1 MNIWKIVVV
10 LVIIVVAI
18 YAVPR
23 LGKSTTIEQNGNQV
37 SMTIGNHHLTASAMS
52 NEITDSFLVIG
63 GFSGGDMYFTTLLSV
78 IQLKTAE
85 RLHRTY
91 GNFRK
96 CGSPGAAE
104 GMRSVIPVLL
114 YADDYHVE
122 RKLKTVN
129 RLANSGKD
137 PVIQMTFVQLNITD
151 HQIAHGDEMLQ
162 VTSRDDT
169 DAFLVKDIQ
178 IIEKEHSFE

>member
-1 MNIWKIVVV
+1 MRIWKLIVV
-10 LVIIVVAI
+10 LVLIAVAI

-23 LGKSTTIEQNGNQV
+23 LGQSTTIERNGNQV
-37 SMTIGNHHLTASAMS
+37 SVTIGNHHLTASATS

-78 IQLKTAE
+78 IPLKTAE
-85 RLHRTY
+85 RLHRQY

-114 YADDYHVE
+114 YADNHNVE
-122 RKLKTVN
+122 RKLKKVN
-129 RLANSGKD
+129 TLASAGKD
-137 PVIQMTFVQLNITD
+137 PVIKMTFVQLNITD
-151 HQIAHGDEMLQ
+151 HKIKFGDQMEQ
-162 VTSRDDT
+162 VTSQDNT

-178 IIEKEHSFE
+178 IIEEEHDV

>member
-1 MNIWKIVVV
+1 MKIWKLVVP

-37 SMTIGNHHLTASAMS
+37 SIAIGQHRLTASTTS
-52 NEITDSFLVIG
+52 NEITDSFLVVG

-78 IQLKTAE
+78 IPLDTAE
-85 RLHRTY
+85 RLYRTY
-91 GNFRK
+91 GDFRK

-104 GMRSVIPVLL
+104 GMRSAIPVLL
-114 YADDYHVE
+114 YADNSNVE
-122 RKLKTVN
+122 RKLKKVN
-129 RLANSGKD
+129 EFANAAKD
-137 PVIQMTFVQLNITD
+137 PVIKMTFVQLNITD
-151 HQIAHGDEMLQ
+151 HKIEHGDQMVQ
-162 VTSRDDT
+162 VISQDDS

-178 IIEKEHSFE
+178 IIHEEHSF

>member
-1 MNIWKIVVV
+1 MKIWKLIIV
-10 LVIIVVAI
+10 LVLIGVAI

-23 LGKSTTIEQNGNQV
+23 LGKSTTIERNGNQV
-37 SMTIGNHHLTASAMS
+37 SMTIGSHHLIASVVS

-63 GFSGGDMYFTTLLSV
+63 GFSGGDMYFTTMLSV
-78 IQLKTAE
+78 IPLKTAE
-85 RLHRTY
+85 RLHRQY

-114 YADDYHVE
+114 YADNHNVE
-122 RKLKTVN
+122 RTLKAVN
-129 RLANSGKD
+129 RLASAHKD
-137 PVIQMTFVQLNITD
+137 PVIKMTFVQLKITD
-151 HQIAHGDEMLQ
+151 FKIKFGDQMEKVAFQ
-162 VTSRDDT
+162 DDS

-178 IIEKEHSFE
+178 IIEKEHKF

>member
-1 MNIWKIVVV
+1 MKIWKIVVA
-10 LVIIVVAI
+10 LVIIVAAI

-23 LGKSTTIEQNGNQV
+23 IGKSTVIEHNGNQL
-37 SMTIGNHHLTASAMS
+37 SMTIGQHRLTASAIS

-78 IQLKTAE
+78 IPLKTAE
-85 RLHRTY
+85 RLYRSY
-91 GNFRK
+91 GDFRK

-114 YADDYHVE
+114 YADNYNVE

-129 RLANSGKD
+129 KLANAGKN
-137 PVIQMTFVQLNITD
+137 PVIKMTFVQLNIAD
-151 HQIAHGDEMLQ
+151 HKIKHNGQMIQ
-162 VTSRDDT
+162 VTSQDDI

-178 IIEKEHSFE
+178 IIQEEHNF

>member
-1 MNIWKIVVV
+1 MKIWKIVVP

-23 LGKSTTIEQNGNQV
+23 LGKSTTIEQNGNLV
-37 SMTIGNHHLTASAMS
+37 SIAIGRHRLTASTIS

-63 GFSGGDMYFTTLLSV
+63 GSPEGDMYFTTLLSV
-78 IQLKTAE
+78 IPLNTAE
-85 RLHRTY
+85 RLYRIY

-104 GMRSVIPVLL
+104 GMRSVISVLL
-114 YADDYHVE
+114 YADNYNVE

-129 RLANSGKD
+129 RLAKAGKD
-137 PVIQMTFVQLNITD
+137 PVIKMTFVQLNITD
-151 HQIAHGDEMLQ
+151 HKIEHGDQMVQ
-162 VTSRDDT
+162 VTSQDDT

-178 IIEKEHSFE
+178 IIQEEHKF

>member
-1 MNIWKIVVV
+1 MKIWKLAIPI
-10 LVIIVVAI
+10 VIIVAAI

-23 LGKSTTIEQNGNQV
+23 LGKSTTIEHNGNQV
-37 SMTIGNHHLTASAMS
+37 SVKIGQHRLTASTMS

-78 IQLKTAE
+78 IPLNTAE
-85 RLHRTY
+85 RLYRRY

-104 GMRSVIPVLL
+104 GMRSVISVLL

-122 RKLKTVN
+122 RKLKKVN
-129 RLANSGKD
+129 KLANAGKD
-137 PVIQMTFVQLNITD
+137 PVIKMTFVQLNISN
-151 HQIAHGDEMLQ
+151 HQIGHGDQMIQ
-162 VTSRDDT
+162 VTSRDNT

-178 IIEKEHSFE
+178 IIQEEHKF

>member
-1 MNIWKIVVV
+1 MKMWKLVIV
-10 LVIIVVAI
+10 LVLIAVAI

-37 SMTIGNHHLTASAMS
+37 SMTIGNHHLTASAMG

-63 GFSGGDMYFTTLLSV
+63 GFSGGEMYFTTLLSV
-78 IQLKTAE
+78 IPLKTAE
-85 RLHRTY
+85 RLHRQY

-104 GMRSVIPVLL
+104 GMRSTIPVKL
-114 YADDYHVE
+114 YADNHNVE
-122 RKLKTVN
+122 RKLKKVN
-129 RLANSGKD
+129 KLANAGKD
-137 PVIQMTFVQLNITD
+137 PVIKMTFVQLNITD
-151 HQIAHGDEMLQ
+151 HKMDYSGEMVQ
-162 VTSRDDT
+162 VTSQDNT

-178 IIEKEHSFE
+178 IIEEEHSF